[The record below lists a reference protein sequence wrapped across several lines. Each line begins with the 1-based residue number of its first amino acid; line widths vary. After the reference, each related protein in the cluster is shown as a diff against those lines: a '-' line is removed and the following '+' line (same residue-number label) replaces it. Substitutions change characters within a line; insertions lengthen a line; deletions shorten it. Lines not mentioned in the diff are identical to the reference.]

1 MLRRVAKMALA
12 NLEIRIARLEK
23 EALGT
28 ATKEYKITYEYYLD
42 PEIYGDTFSSKHLLE
57 EKSDTI
63 DIMIREYLESKGKV
77 KEFDYYSRLP
87 KFSGFFIVEAKPNT
101 FSEEFEETFKV
112 EGLGVDVYFEVGEDK
127 KDIEIVATIKKPRKV
142 DTDAWENMLDQGA
155 FYDEVSTLL
164 KKNKVMDLQENES
177 DWGRTKIELS
187 YKGVVKTDLF
197 DKLPKRKKL
206 PSGYIVTFKYA

>member
-42 PEIYGDTFSSKHLLE
+42 PDLYGYIYFKYLLE
-57 EKSDTI
+57 EKSI

-112 EGLGVDVYFEVGEDK
+112 EGLGVDVYFEVGEYK

>member
-1 MLRRVAKMALA
+1 MRRSASEVIR

-28 ATKEYKITYEYYLD
+28 ATKEYKITYQYYLD
-42 PEIYGDTFSSKHLLE
+42 PEIYGDTFASKHLLE
-57 EKSDTI
+57 EKSDII
-63 DIMIREYLESKGKV
+63 DTMIDKYLKSKGKV
-77 KEFDYYSRLP
+77 KEFDYYYSRLP
-87 KFSGFFIVEAKPNT
+87 TFSGFYIVEAKPNT

-112 EGLGVDVYFEVGEDK
+112 EGLGVDVYFEVVEDK
-127 KDIEIVATIKKPRKV
+127 KDIEIVAMIKKPRKV
-142 DTDAWENMLDQGA
+142 DTDTWEDMLDQGA

-164 KKNKVMDLQENES
+164 KKNKVMNLQEDDS
-177 DWGRTKIELS
+177 DWSRTKIELS

-206 PSGYIVTFKYA
+206 PSGYIVTFKYS